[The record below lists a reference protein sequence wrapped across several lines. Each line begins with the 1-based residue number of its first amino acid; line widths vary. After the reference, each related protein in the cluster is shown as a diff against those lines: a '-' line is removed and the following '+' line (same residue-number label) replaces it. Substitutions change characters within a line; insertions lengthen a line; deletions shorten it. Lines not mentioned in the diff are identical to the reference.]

1 MIAVAKLHASWR
13 FEKMAT
19 DWQASAIEQAELIS
33 SRLRDLLSTGEGF
46 IRSELGLTP
55 ELYPSWVILS
65 TAAVGLLAVLVL
77 SWAAVCGRLFA
88 GKKLGAPVTQDS
100 GDSLKAQVNKIVKPE
115 AQNKKT
121 KKKSTEKKAQY
132 NGRTVPEPQEEV
144 REEITKP
151 SPEIKTEV
159 KKTKKKAKPEVKPAK
174 RVSAG
179 DGKEPDD
186 GAWETKVSNREK
198 RQQKRKEKGPDGS
211 GSPEG
216 VEVPHRQV
224 EQPPLTAPVNRKNRE
239 PLHPRTG
246 KGDSF
251 TTPVSTSW
259 REEPSVNGGGWPDI
273 SMKLP
278 THICSS
284 DGEKWPAIPKGPR
297 HLNSE
302 PTWRQDTE
310 GSWSGV
316 DGRMKTE
323 LNTLP
328 SSVLGLK
335 TIEHITHPASELQW
349 ESPSPVDDWSG
360 LNGIAAAADPS
371 SDWNAPTE
379 PWGHYEGPQV
389 VEAPGSPPQDPAPN
403 HPQGAQ
409 GSDDDTEKD
418 DSARSKK
425 KKKKKRKKAEEGG
438 ATGQVTS
445 DGSMPV
451 TPVESSALPPAGTKQ
466 SISQPSSQKISD
478 PSFDAPKPSQKK
490 KARKETG
497 S

>member
-1 MIAVAKLHASWR
+1 
-13 FEKMAT
+13 MAT
-19 DWQASAIEQAELIS
+19 DWQTSAIEQAELIS
-33 SRLRDLLSTGEGF
+33 SRLRELLSTGEGY
-46 IRSELGLTP
+46 IRSEFGVELGLTP
-55 ELYPSWVILS
+55 ELYPSWAILS
-65 TAAVGLLAVLVL
+65 AVAAVGLLVL
-77 SWAAVCGRLFA
+77 SWAAVCSGLFG

-115 AQNKKT
+115 AQNKKS

-144 REEITKP
+144 TEEMTKP
-151 SPEIKTEV
+151 SPEITAEV

-186 GAWETKVSNREK
+186 GETTFIILVDLKKPNPCSLFQVK
-198 RQQKRKEKGPDGS
+198 QQKPGG
-211 GSPEG
+211 GGGTSPARG
-216 VEVPHRQV
+216 T
-224 EQPPLTAPVNRKNRE
+224 QPPLTAPVNRKNRE
-239 PLHPRTG
+239 PLHLRPG

-323 LNTLP
+323 INTLP
-328 SSVLGLK
+328 SVLGLK

-349 ESPSPVDDWSG
+349 ECPSPSDEWSG
-360 LNGIAAAADPS
+360 LSGIAAADPS

-379 PWGHYEGPQV
+379 LWGNYEGPPV
-389 VEAPGSPPQDPAPN
+389 VEAPGPPPQDPAPN

-409 GSDDDTEKD
+409 GSDDDKEKD
-418 DSARSKK
+418 DSAGGAARSKK
-425 KKKKKRKKAEEGG
+425 KKKRKKKAEEGG
-438 ATGQVTS
+438 PTGQVTS
-445 DGSMPV
+445 DSMTV
-451 TPVESSALPPAGTKQ
+451 TPVESSAPAGTKQ

-478 PSFDAPKPSQKK
+478 PSSDAPKPSQKK
-490 KARKETG
+490 KSRKETG

>member
-1 MIAVAKLHASWR
+1 
-13 FEKMAT
+13 MAT

-33 SRLRDLLSTGEGF
+33 SRLRELLSTGEGY
-46 IRSELGLTP
+46 IRSEFGVELGLTP

-65 TAAVGLLAVLVL
+65 TAVVGLLVLLVL
-77 SWAAVCGRLFA
+77 SWAAVCGGLFG

-100 GDSLKAQVNKIVKPE
+100 GDSLKAQLNKIVKPE

-159 KKTKKKAKPEVKPAK
+159 KKTKKKDKPEVKPAK
-174 RVSAG
+174 KVSAR

-186 GAWETKVSNREK
+186 GTWETKVSNREK

-211 GSPEG
+211 GSLEG

-239 PLHPRTG
+239 PLHLRTG
-246 KGDSF
+246 KGDSI

-278 THICSS
+278 THICPS

-302 PTWRQDTE
+302 PTWRQGTE

-328 SSVLGLK
+328 SVLGLK
-335 TIEHITHPASELQW
+335 TTEHITHPASELQW
-349 ESPSPVDDWSG
+349 ECPSPSDEWSG
-360 LNGIAAAADPS
+360 LNGIAAADPS

-379 PWGHYEGPQV
+379 PWGNYEGPPV
-389 VEAPGSPPQDPAPN
+389 GEAPGPPPQDPVPN
-403 HPQGAQ
+403 HPQGEQ
-409 GSDDDTEKD
+409 GSDDDKED
-418 DSARSKK
+418 DSAGGAARPKKKK
-425 KKKKKRKKAEEGG
+425 KKKKKRAEEGVG
-438 ATGQVTS
+438 TGQVTS
-445 DGSMPV
+445 DSMTV
-451 TPVESSALPPAGTKQ
+451 TPVESPALPPAGTKQ
-466 SISQPSSQKISD
+466 SQPSSQKISD

-490 KARKETG
+490 KVRKETG

>member
-1 MIAVAKLHASWR
+1 
-13 FEKMAT
+13 MAT
-19 DWQASAIEQAELIS
+19 DWQTSAIEQAELIS
-33 SRLRDLLSTGEGF
+33 SRLRELLSTGEGY
-46 IRSELGLTP
+46 IRSEFGVELGLTP
-55 ELYPSWVILS
+55 ELYPSWAILS
-65 TAAVGLLAVLVL
+65 AAAAVGLLVL
-77 SWAAVCGRLFA
+77 SWAAVCSGLFG

-144 REEITKP
+144 TEEITKP
-151 SPEIKTEV
+151 SPEITTEV

-216 VEVPHRQV
+216 VPVPQRQV
-224 EQPPLTAPVNRKNRE
+224 EQPPLTATVNRKNRE
-239 PLHPRTG
+239 PLHLRPG

-297 HLNSE
+297 HLKSE

-310 GSWSGV
+310 GNRERAVKFYTILDEQSNRSLVQG
-316 DGRMKTE
+316 
-323 LNTLP
+323 P
-328 SSVLGLK
+328 SSPYSLK
-335 TIEHITHPASELQW
+335 TCAGVMETVGRRANGYQGRG
-349 ESPSPVDDWSG
+349 VG
-360 LNGIAAAADPS
+360 LM
-371 SDWNAPTE
+371 
-379 PWGHYEGPQV
+379 
-389 VEAPGSPPQDPAPN
+389 
-403 HPQGAQ
+403 
-409 GSDDDTEKD
+409 
-418 DSARSKK
+418 
-425 KKKKKRKKAEEGG
+425 GG
-438 ATGQVTS
+438 
-445 DGSMPV
+445 
-451 TPVESSALPPAGTKQ
+451 
-466 SISQPSSQKISD
+466 
-478 PSFDAPKPSQKK
+478 
-490 KARKETG
+490 
-497 S
+497 